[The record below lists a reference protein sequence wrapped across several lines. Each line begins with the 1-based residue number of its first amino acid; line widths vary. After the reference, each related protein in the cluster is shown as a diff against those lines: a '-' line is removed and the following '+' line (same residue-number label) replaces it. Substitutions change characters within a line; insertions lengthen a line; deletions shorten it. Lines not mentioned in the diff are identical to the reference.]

1 MEDAV
6 AALKAVATI
15 NAVRRRMAMSPR
27 RSLPTSNGL
36 VLVLPKCILVAA
48 LSPPTRCSTLQRY
61 SRESGNVFYEVTR
74 SLRTSAAEISVLA
87 RVLSTLERSAFAQ
100 PVQAVALRCRLAFL
114 TCLV

>member
-1 MEDAV
+1 
-6 AALKAVATI
+6 
-15 NAVRRRMAMSPR
+15 MSPR

-48 LSPPTRCSTLQRY
+48 LSLPTRCSTLQRY

-87 RVLSTLERSAFAQ
+87 RVLTSAGGQFCQDFARGRT
-100 PVQAVALRCRLAFL
+100 ALTFAFPHLFGLKIVLQSCYDHRLQC
-114 TCLV
+114 TP

>member
-1 MEDAV
+1 M
-6 AALKAVATI
+6 
-15 NAVRRRMAMSPR
+15 
-27 RSLPTSNGL
+27 
-36 VLVLPKCILVAA
+36 VLPQNESSLLPDRCPIQQHVADIYLA
-48 LSPPTRCSTLQRY
+48 LR
-61 SRESGNVFYEVTR
+61 GNVFYEVTR

>member
-1 MEDAV
+1 
-6 AALKAVATI
+6 
-15 NAVRRRMAMSPR
+15 MSPR

-48 LSPPTRCSTLQRY
+48 RSLPTSSTSQRY
-61 SRESGNVFYEVTR
+61 ILALRGNVFYEVTR

-87 RVLSTLERSAFAQ
+87 RVLPTLERRFC
-100 PVQAVALRCRLAFL
+100 PKPMQAVALRCRLAFL